1 MGGNFGVD
9 EDFEMTRRQLEQL
22 FMDKIQLS
30 MQITEKAIRDIN
42 LTVEKIDEV
51 LLCTIFT
58 YLIS

>member
-51 LLCTIFT
+51 LLCAIFA